1 MQSTV
6 TIPTIGLVLVFLVG
20 LAAGW
25 FLGRVHLQTRFNIS
39 FQKPG
44 QASASSPVFAVAKT
58 VQTLN
63 LKCQCGATW
72 RFHETSGHADQG
84 SQPMPT
90 GDSFTCPNCGR
101 SIDLRQFHKLL
112 PDAK

>member
-1 MQSTV
+1 MQPTI
-6 TIPTIGLVLVFLVG
+6 TIPALVLLLIFLGG
-20 LAAGW
+20 LAVGW
-25 FLGRVHLQTRFNIS
+25 FLGRVRLQTKFNIS

-90 GDSFTCPNCGR
+90 GDSFTCPKCGR
-101 SIDLRQFHKLL
+101 NIDLRELHKIQ
-112 PDAK
+112 PEIK